1 MSLETDLVGIVS
13 MKMYINKFGM
23 RGIMPFR
30 IISIIE
36 GENYTEEKGIDEDGN
51 VITRISDRTRNNI
64 LIIRE
69 EA

>member
-1 MSLETDLVGIVS
+1 
-13 MKMYINKFGM
+13 
-23 RGIMPFR
+23 MPIS

-36 GENYTEEKGIDEDGN
+36 GEDYIEEKGIDEDGN
-51 VITRISDRTRNNI
+51 VITRITDRTRNNI

>member
-1 MSLETDLVGIVS
+1 VSLETDLVAIVS
-13 MKMYINKFGM
+13 MKMYINKFGV
-23 RGIMPFR
+23 RGIMPIR

-36 GENYTEEKGIDEDGN
+36 GENYIEEKGIDEDGN